1 MSENGNGH
9 DGKRSVLRR
18 LIGKL
23 RPKAGE
29 AALREAIEEIIG
41 QVDQKEGEDGEAP
54 VIGGHERVLLSNI
67 INLRDLTAYD
77 VMIPRA
83 DIDAVEV
90 ETGFADFLE
99 MISKRGHSRLP
110 VYRESLDNIVGMVHL
125 KDSIHYAT
133 DPSGFSLEKI
143 MRPALFV
150 SPSVLAMDL
159 LLEMRLSR
167 RHMALVVDE
176 YGGID
181 GLITI
186 EDLVEEIVGEIEDEH
201 DLDDAQRLLRR
212 SDGTILA
219 DARVLIEDY
228 EEEIGPLLTE
238 EERDAD
244 IDTLGGLV
252 VSLAGRLPAR
262 GELIPHEASGVT
274 FEVLEADPRRLK
286 RLRLRGVT
294 PAEGGSVEETF
305 VEEAA
310 VAGPPDEAE
319 EPPAGKGASEAAKD
333 AQT

>member
-1 MSENGNGH
+1 MSDNGNGH
-9 DGKRSVLRR
+9 DSNGKRSVLRR
-18 LIGKL
+18 LIGRL

-41 QVDQKEGEDGEAP
+41 QVDQKEGESGEAE
-54 VIGGHERVLLSNI
+54 VIGGHERVLLANI
-67 INLRDLTAYD
+67 VNLRDLTAYD
-77 VMIPRA
+77 VMVPRA

-90 ETGFADFLE
+90 ETGFSEFLE
-99 MISKRGHSRLP
+99 IISKRGHSRLP

-125 KDSIHYAT
+125 KDSMPFAS
-133 DPSGFSLEKI
+133 DPEGFSLEAI
-143 MRPALFV
+143 MRPALFI
-150 SPSVLAMDL
+150 SPSVLALDL

-201 DLDDAQRLLRR
+201 DLDEAQRLIRR

-228 EEEIGPLLTE
+228 EEEVGPLLSD

-262 GELIPHEASGVT
+262 GELIPHETSGIT
-274 FEVLEADPRRLK
+274 FEVVEADPRRLK
-286 RLRLRGVT
+286 RLRLREVPPGDA
-294 PAEGGSVEETF
+294 PEGE
-305 VEEAA
+305 
-310 VAGPPDEAE
+310 VASDEVPPDETSADE
-319 EPPAGKGASEAAKD
+319 TPANDESKD

>member
-1 MSENGNGH
+1 MSDNGNGQE
-9 DGKRSVLRR
+9 GKRSVLRK
-18 LIGKL
+18 LVGKL

-41 QVDQKEGEDGEAP
+41 QVDQKEGENGDEP
-54 VIGGHERVLLSNI
+54 LIGSHERVLLSNI
-67 INLRDLTAYD
+67 VNLRHLTAYD
-77 VMIPRA
+77 VMVPRA

-90 ETGFADFLE
+90 DTGFSEFLE
-99 MISKRGHSRLP
+99 LISKRGHSRLP
-110 VYRESLDNIVGMVHL
+110 VYRETLDDIVGLVHL
-125 KDSIHYAT
+125 KDALPFAS
-133 DPSGFSLEKI
+133 DPTGFSLEAC

-150 SPSVLAMDL
+150 SPSVLALDL

-201 DLDDAQRLLRR
+201 DLDDAQRLVRR

-228 EEEIGPLLTE
+228 EKEVGPLLTD
-238 EERDAD
+238 EEREAD

-262 GELIPHEASGVT
+262 GELIPHEASGIT
-274 FEVLEADPRRLK
+274 FEVVEADPRRLK
-286 RLRLRGVT
+286 RLRLRGL
-294 PAEGGSVEETF
+294 PPEET
-305 VEEAA
+305 EES
-310 VAGPPDEAE
+310 G
-319 EPPAGKGASEAAKD
+319 S
-333 AQT
+333 

>member
-1 MSENGNGH
+1 MSENGNGQQE
-9 DGKRSVLRR
+9 GKRSVLRR

-41 QVDQKEGEDGEAP
+41 QVEQKDGEPGEAP
-54 VIGGHERVLLSNI
+54 ASGSHERVLLSNI
-67 INLRDLTAYD
+67 VNLRHLTAYD

-83 DIDAVEV
+83 DIDAIDV
-90 ETGFADFLE
+90 ETGFAEFLR
-99 MISKRGHSRLP
+99 IIAKRGHSRLP

-125 KDSIHYAT
+125 KDSIPFAT
-133 DPSGFSLEKI
+133 NPAGFSLEAI
-143 MRPALFV
+143 MRPALFIA
-150 SPSVLAMDL
+150 PSVLALDL

-201 DLDDAQRLLRR
+201 DLDDAQRLVRR

-219 DARVLIEDY
+219 DARVPIEDY
-228 EEEIGPLLTE
+228 EEEMGPLLSD
-238 EERDAD
+238 EEREAD

-262 GELIPHEASGVT
+262 GELIPHDNSGII
-274 FEVLEADPRRLK
+274 FEVVEADPRRLK
-286 RLRLRGVT
+286 RLRLRGVASSAVRK
-294 PAEGGSVEETF
+294 AEQ
-305 VEEAA
+305 A
-310 VAGPPDEAE
+310 
-319 EPPAGKGASEAAKD
+319 
-333 AQT
+333 